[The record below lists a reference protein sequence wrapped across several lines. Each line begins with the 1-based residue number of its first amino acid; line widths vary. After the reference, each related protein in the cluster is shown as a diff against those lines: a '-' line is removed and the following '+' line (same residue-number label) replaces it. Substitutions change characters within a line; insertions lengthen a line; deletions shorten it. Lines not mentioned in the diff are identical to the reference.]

1 MLKNLNKLRFAE
13 IGNYS
18 PGLNT
23 IKGLLVLTVIF
34 GHAINITSNLQTIY
48 FFHMPLF
55 LAISGFLIK
64 KSAFENGIVPY
75 LKKLLNRAIIPW
87 AIAFLIFIPISFYHQ
102 SISTFS
108 IKNIIYPY
116 YHLWYIP
123 AYLLAAYICFLVV
136 KFNVPIWLSAVI
148 TVAFTATWFIVYRDT
163 SQDGLPLFYLGDK
176 RIYGYLTFF
185 FVGFAIRNKLLKWRP
200 SIYLL
205 LLIISITMFFVL
217 LFIAKQMQSNGL
229 LLIVPYLICNI
240 GMVFFIVIYTSSQSW
255 SNNKFILFINNQSL
269 GIYLY
274 HPLFIF
280 IAYEYL
286 DNPEMNKSSTLQG
299 FIIFIVATLLS
310 SLLVWVL
317 TKFNITNKY
326 LLGNIK

>member
-75 LKKLLNRAIIPW
+75 LKKLLNRAVIPW
-87 AIAFLIFIPISFYHQ
+87 AIAFLFFIPISFYHQ

-136 KFNVPIWLSAVI
+136 KFNVPIWLIAVI

-163 SQDGLPLFYLGDK
+163 SQEVLPLFYLGDK

-205 LLIISITMFFVL
+205 LLIISITMFFL

-229 LLIVPYLICNI
+229 LLLVPYLICNI
-240 GMVFFIVIYTSSQSW
+240 GMVFFIVIYASSQSW

-286 DNPEMNKSSTLQG
+286 NNPEMNKSSTLQG